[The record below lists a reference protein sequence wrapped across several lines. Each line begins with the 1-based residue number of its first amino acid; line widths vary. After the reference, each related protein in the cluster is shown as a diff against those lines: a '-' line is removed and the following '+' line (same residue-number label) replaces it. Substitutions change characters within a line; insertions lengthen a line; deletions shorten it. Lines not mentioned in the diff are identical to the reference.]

1 MTKSPQN
8 PKVKKFHRTK
18 FPKEKIPY
26 DKIPQKNKNSPLG
39 TKKVKNNPKIKSKPK
54 VRIERNIKD
63 ISCSAT

>member
-26 DKIPQKNKNSPLG
+26 DKIR
-39 TKKVKNNPKIKSKPK
+39 KKAKIAP
-54 VRIERNIKD
+54 
-63 ISCSAT
+63 